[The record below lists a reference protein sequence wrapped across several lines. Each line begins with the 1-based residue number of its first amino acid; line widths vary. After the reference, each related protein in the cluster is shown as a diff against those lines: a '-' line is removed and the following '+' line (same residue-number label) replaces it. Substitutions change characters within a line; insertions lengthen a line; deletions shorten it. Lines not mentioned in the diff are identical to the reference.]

1 MISSRDNSF
10 NPKKSIN
17 QIAFKKDPIR
27 QSKQKILS
35 MNTNALEDICI
46 DLKNNLDE
54 KDVT

>member
-54 KDVT
+54 KDIT